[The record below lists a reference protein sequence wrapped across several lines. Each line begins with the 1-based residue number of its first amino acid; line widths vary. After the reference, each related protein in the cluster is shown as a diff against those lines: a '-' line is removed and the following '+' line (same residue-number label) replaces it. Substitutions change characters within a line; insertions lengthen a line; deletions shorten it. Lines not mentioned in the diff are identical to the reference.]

1 MYISLLYKDTVKVA
15 YLVYTIYLV
24 ETVFQ
29 YVNVDMNLCI
39 SDSLYL
45 ICMTFR
51 DELDLKEQCSAKN
64 AKKNTQSNVIP
75 FNTVSLNQTSFIYH
89 CLLDF
94 LFLKLLSIATMSPI
108 L

>member
-1 MYISLLYKDTVKVA
+1 
-15 YLVYTIYLV
+15 
-24 ETVFQ
+24 
-29 YVNVDMNLCI
+29 
-39 SDSLYL
+39 
-45 ICMTFR
+45 MTFR